1 MKEHRR
7 TKRNIRCH
15 SLVATTGKWT
25 ELLCLPVSFMPRFL
39 EAARSTAKDCNKEME
54 RSLIP
59 FISLHEMIVQTCGLR
74 ENRKTKDP
82 PYSGLIHK
90 QNIHYS
96 EKWLQMECLGSKHYT
111 QNYSYLP
118 FITVSKLLTS
128 GAVLPVS
135 PEMHPEISRH
145 RRDIFFPFDTAGF
158 FYVIFFFFY
167 LYLSRDLFSLTF
179 HSWGLFFPCK
189 K

>member
-1 MKEHRR
+1 MWCHVQRCLTQVWMGPSFLSSSILFLPKITAIMTKGEIAEKLEEMKEHRR

-82 PYSGLIHK
+82 PYPGLIHK
-90 QNIHYS
+90 QNMHYS

-135 PEMHPEISRH
+135 PEMHPEIS
-145 RRDIFFPFDTAGF
+145 T
-158 FYVIFFFFY
+158 
-167 LYLSRDLFSLTF
+167 
-179 HSWGLFFPCK
+179 
-189 K
+189 